1 MMKTVDAIWDYY
13 LTIWT
18 AWNGELYGKDYNEQQ
33 AIALKTTQAEVEQL
47 YEGLKHYV
55 SDAESTI

>member
-1 MMKTVDAIWDYY
+1 MKTVDAIWDYY

-47 YEGLKHYV
+47 YEGLKHCQ
-55 SDAESTI
+55 